1 MQVKTTH
8 VFRLNERDKDML
20 HSRSV
25 QDHVRDS
32 EGRDFMLF
40 SAWLLACALLLEE
53 NHQPPRQLQ
62 AHIPISKL
70 RVCHLTVV
78 PRTP

>member
-1 MQVKTTH
+1 
-8 VFRLNERDKDML
+8 ML

-53 NHQPPRQLQ
+53 NYPQPRQLQ
-62 AHIPISKL
+62 AQICKSSVYHKAVASS
-70 RVCHLTVV
+70 
-78 PRTP
+78 TP